1 MKRFSLIS
9 IAGKECA
16 GRVMD
21 VALGKAPADMAVTN
35 ATLMN
40 VYTGE
45 FQDHCTVAVKGEWIA
60 YVGED
65 PEASIGPDTEIIDA
79 GGKILAPGLI
89 DGHTHLADY
98 QYNPT
103 EFLRYA
109 MTGGTT
115 TIITETIELYPVLGQ
130 EGITDFLSSLA
141 DQPIKIF
148 ATVPPMASTSSK
160 VHGISSDALE
170 TLLSREEILGLGESY
185 WQAVLL
191 DPETF
196 LPMFEKTLQSGKQ
209 LEGHSAGAKGRKLM
223 AYLSPGISSCHE
235 PINAEEA
242 LERLRLGIRVMVRE
256 GGMRRDLAEL
266 SELKDHGIDLRRLIL
281 VTDGVLGQDLLE
293 TGYMEDVVQKAME
306 CGFDPVTAV
315 QMATI
320 NAAEY
325 FRLDGMLG
333 GIAPGKY
340 ADMML
345 LPDPHTVRA
354 EYVISK
360 GRVIAREGEL
370 LLPPREH
377 AFSPGSLNSVHLK
390 SRIAPSD
397 FAIPVRGNTSEVDVR
412 VIDQV
417 TELVTRELI
426 TRVPVRRGEIA
437 QDRVRDIL
445 KVAAIDRRF
454 SPGKKFVGLIKG
466 FKLRMGAIA
475 SSGAWDTSNIIVV
488 GENDDDMAGA
498 VNRIQQLQGGAVLYA
513 GGRVVLEIPL
523 PLFGLMSDLPLPEL
537 VARTDALAVE
547 MKGLGFP
554 FDEPLRPLM
563 TLTGAAIPFLR
574 ISEEGLIDI
583 KSGNTLSLFVSQSR

>member
-9 IAGKECA
+9 VKGQEFTKA
-16 GRVMD
+16 VMD
-21 VALGKAPADMAVTN
+21 VALGKENADLAIVN

-45 FQDHCTVAVKGEWIA
+45 YQEHCAVAVKGEWIA
-60 YVGED
+60 YVGDD
-65 PEASIGPDTEIIDA
+65 PEPSIGPETKIIDA
-79 GGKILAPGLI
+79 REKVLAPGLI
-89 DGHTHLADY
+89 DGHSHLADY

-103 EFLRYA
+103 EFLRHA

-115 TIITETIELYPVLGQ
+115 TIITETIEPYPVLGCK
-130 EGITDFLSSLA
+130 GIEEFLDALA
-141 DQPIKIF
+141 DQPIRIF
-148 ATVPPMASTSSK
+148 GTVPPMASTSK
-160 VHGISSDALE
+160 EVHGISSDALE
-170 TLLSREEILGLGESY
+170 RLLAREDVLGLGESY

-191 DPETF
+191 ETEKF
-196 LPMFEKTLQSGKQ
+196 LPIFEKTLQSGKQ

-235 PINAEEA
+235 PINGEEA

-256 GGMRRDLAEL
+256 GGMRRDLAAI
-266 SELKDHGIDLRRLIL
+266 SKLKDQGIDLRGLIL
-281 VTDGVLGQDLLE
+281 VTDGVLGQDLMD
-293 TGYMEDVVQKAME
+293 TGYMEDVVKKAIE
-306 CGFDPVTAV
+306 CGFDPMTAI

-320 NAAEY
+320 NGAEY
-325 FRLDGMLG
+325 FRLDGILG

-340 ADMML
+340 ADMIL
-345 LPDPHTVRA
+345 LPDPHTIKA
-354 EYVISK
+354 EWVISK
-360 GRVIAREGEL
+360 GKMIARQGEL
-370 LLPPREH
+370 LVPPRDH
-377 AFSPGSLNSVHLK
+377 IFSAESLNSVHLK
-390 SRIAPSD
+390 RDIIPSD
-397 FAIPVRGNTSEVDVR
+397 FAIPVENDSGEISVR

-417 TELVTRELI
+417 TELVTREFI
-426 TRVPVRRGEIA
+426 TSVPVQGGAIG
-437 QDRVRDIL
+437 QDVPRDIL

-454 SPGKKFVGLIKG
+454 SPGKKFVGLIRG
-466 FKLRMGAIA
+466 FKLGRGALA

-498 VNRIQQLQGGAVLYA
+498 VNRIHELQGGAVLYA
-513 GGRVVLEIPL
+513 EGRVLVEIPL

-537 VARTDALAVE
+537 VTKTDALAKE

-583 KSGNTLSLFVSQSR
+583 KTGEILDLFVKTTR